1 MKKAPLVIT
10 LISLAG
16 LLLGTPIA
24 YGAIAFDA
32 SSTFNTGTSATSTA
46 VNITVGNNANEMLF
60 VCGLT
65 TSGNSSATYNGVPM
79 TQVGLQKGSTDS
91 RTMALFDL
99 PNPASGTHGILLT
112 TTSTSAL
119 LRVWGASYS
128 GVLQTAIVDA
138 SSTNNTSTNLVANTS
153 TLTSITANDWGV
165 LCERASG
172 SNGTQIATGTN
183 TTFRANDVN
192 DAIGDTNAP
201 QPAGVISMTMMAASG
216 SFQWYGVMAAFAPY
230 VNVANQPRSRGEILT
245 FDW

>member
-1 MKKAPLVIT
+1 MKKTSLAIALVIV
-10 LISLAG
+10 AV
-16 LLLGTPIA
+16 LLGTPVA

-32 SSTFNTGTSATSTA
+32 SSSFNTGTTATSTA
-46 VNITVGNNANEMLF
+46 VNITVGSNANEMLF

-79 TQVGLQKGSTDS
+79 TQVGLQKGTTDS

-119 LRVWGASYS
+119 LRVWGAAYS
-128 GVLQTAIVDA
+128 GALQTTIVDA

-165 LCERASG
+165 LCERGSG
-172 SNGTQIATGTN
+172 SNGTQIASGTN
-183 TTFRANDVN
+183 NTLRTNDVN
-192 DAIGDTNAP
+192 DALGDTNSP
-201 QPAGVISMTMMAASG
+201 QAAGTISMTMMAASG
-216 SFQWYGVMAAFAPY
+216 SFQWYGVMAAFAPS
-230 VNVANQPRSRGEILT
+230 VNVASSPKPHGEIIT